1 MLRESCE
8 GVGRGAGGAFNVP
21 LRLFLR
27 AAVLRVLFT
36 FEERVSLFSKVGLIV
51 AAGLHWA
58 ALLSA
63 RASAFCRGR
72 ALHPDVLLGEDVL
85 SRPGPKGAPRE
96 SGSGALLAGEHFL
109 QLFFADAGGLS
120 GAVAQWRSG
129 TVARWL
135 SALSPLSE
143 VLHTLLSADYMYLWC
158 RRVRERE
165 SSSILWHCGSA

>member
-120 GAVAQWRSG
+120 GAVAQWHSG
-129 TVARWL
+129 TVALGSL
-135 SALSPLSE
+135 SAVRGSPHLAFCRLH
-143 VLHTLLSADYMYLWC
+143 VL
-158 RRVRERE
+158 VVQEGERERE
-165 SSSILWHCGSA
+165 RAAPSCGSA